1 MESRRDTKFVV
12 IGATTGCFNDNLRYH
27 QWRQII
33 TMTSVPVECNCSPE
47 TKHWISKYT
56 LPEKNVEYLD
66 NTIKTLVIDI
76 MICLKLFDAHHK
88 QVLWHEGKSNVQCY
102 GRQIQFGIFEIID
115 TQYNL
120 LECATFYTSP

>member
-1 MESRRDTKFVV
+1 MELFISNDKSWLCPWRTWIPPDKDTYSALLA
-12 IGATTGCFNDNLRYH
+12 IWEY
-27 QWRQII
+27 
-33 TMTSVPVECNCSPE
+33 VE
-47 TKHWISKYT
+47 Y
-56 LPEKNVEYLD
+56 VEYLD
-66 NTIKTLVIDI
+66 NTIETLVFDI

-120 LECATFYTSP
+120 LECATFYASP